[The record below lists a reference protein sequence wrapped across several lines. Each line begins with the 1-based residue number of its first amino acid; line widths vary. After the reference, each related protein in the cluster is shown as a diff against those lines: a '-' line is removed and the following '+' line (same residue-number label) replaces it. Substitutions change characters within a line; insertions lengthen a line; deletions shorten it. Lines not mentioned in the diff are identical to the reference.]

1 MAAYC
6 RVYDS
11 HHLQADCQEPGSALG
26 TLCSVIEY
34 GLPLPFLHKYGYLPV
49 ELCLKRFSL
58 FGKVQR
64 AVFRFV
70 PIDSVL
76 VTQLKSCFSYVA
88 ASMYHS
94 DVWHWQLSAT
104 SSEMY
109 EICLIVAF
117 SLPSVL

>member
-1 MAAYC
+1 M
-6 RVYDS
+6 
-11 HHLQADCQEPGSALG
+11 
-26 TLCSVIEY
+26 
-34 GLPLPFLHKYGYLPV
+34 GYLY
-49 ELCLKRFSL
+49 LFYTNTGTCLWNFVLNVSVCL
-58 FGKVQR
+58 VKVQR
-64 AVFRFV
+64 AVFRCV